1 MTVQFQISLPSIRA
15 EVLSVMKRSVLLTR
29 LECVCVGTVVVHVKQ
44 ENDKECILCDC
55 V

>member
-15 EVLSVMKRSVLLTR
+15 EVLSVMKLLTR